1 MQEPYRK
8 GSSESILTSSLARD
22 IARCFLKRRQRHRWA
37 GLLSCEKPV
46 DQEADSI
53 PSRRKATRQ
62 PRKSGVAVSVLRSLR
77 TRRTREGNFR
87 GGWGGKGADEGEHRS
102 TAHAPDTEREVHVPG
117 VGRCAEG
124 SKGKKAGAVHR
135 IAPPP

>member
-8 GSSESILTSSLARD
+8 GSSESILTSSLAGD

-62 PRKSGVAVSVLRSLR
+62 PRKSRVAVSVLRSLR
-77 TRRTREGNFR
+77 TRARGETTCTRTG
-87 GGWGGKGADEGEHRS
+87 RS
-102 TAHAPDTEREVHVPG
+102 PARLGLTI
-117 VGRCAEG
+117 
-124 SKGKKAGAVHR
+124 KAGPRRPQAALRTCTCRRSRTV
-135 IAPPP
+135 PYYL